1 MRSVK
6 EEEELELNKE
16 VEGRREEGKTYVVNT
31 YKVHNTRYDIQVGV
45 MKGFLVKPYSNCAV
59 RRHCLVPRS

>member
-31 YKVHNTRYDIQVGV
+31 YKVHNYVLGMIY
-45 MKGFLVKPYSNCAV
+45 KSAL
-59 RRHCLVPRS
+59 